1 VASAAAAALAKNPE
15 WPSRLTTA
23 PDKAAS
29 AADLPV
35 RAVTTHI
42 SVSVVEPAGKPAIQ
56 RPLQPVA
63 DVNIG
68 RVAYL
73 TGRVKHPH
81 MPVGLQEDIQ
91 GAILRPAL
99 DQAQRPYLGLD
110 PPNRDRTGPAGGV
123 HREHRLA
130 PPRSLK

>member
-1 VASAAAAALAKNPE
+1 VASAAAAVPTKNPE
-15 WPSRLTTA
+15 WPSRLMTA

-42 SVSVVEPAGKPAIQ
+42 
-56 RPLQPVA
+56 
-63 DVNIG
+63 
-68 RVAYL
+68 
-73 TGRVKHPH
+73 KHPH

-99 DQAQRPYLGLD
+99 DQAQRPYLDLD
-110 PPNRDRTGPAGGV
+110 PANRDRPSPAGRV

-130 PPRSLK
+130 RP